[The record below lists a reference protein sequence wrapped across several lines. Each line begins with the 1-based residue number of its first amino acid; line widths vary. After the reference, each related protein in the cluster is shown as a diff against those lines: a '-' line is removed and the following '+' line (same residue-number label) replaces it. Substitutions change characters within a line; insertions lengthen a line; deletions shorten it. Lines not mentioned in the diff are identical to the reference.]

1 MHLTPYQ
8 KRQLKIVVALVIG
21 IPLTIF
27 AVYQGIQYLSKAS
40 ADVTPQDVVITN
52 LTTNSLTVTWF
63 TQSSADGYVVPLLN
77 GVEQS
82 PVRDKRGSGK
92 RTSHYVELRSLEP
105 STKYSFTIVSGGS
118 KYTNS
123 SGINYEF
130 TTAPVGTDTPIPNP
144 IHGTVT
150 GISNDDVVV
159 YVFPKNK
166 STYPVSTTIPS
177 GGNWIVDLSSLRKIS
192 DKSMVK
198 ITDDTE
204 LVLMAKNTANKG
216 AVLEGSYSS
225 LFDSNG
231 KLNRTL
237 SLAIGELGDLI
248 THFPDDSKL
257 GTKAVVTT
265 KPTPTPTPKPPTTP
279 TKDPDE
285 EDTDTVVDRDYQ
297 IVHDLRWV
305 DMVTGQATSNLQSGE
320 GTVLITN
327 LTDVGF
333 TVVWRSPQKVDGYIK
348 YGTSKT
354 SLTEEVWDVRDG
366 LSNRGTY
373 YAHSVESKRVDPDTT
388 YYFTIYSGEDIY
400 NNSGSMYSV
409 TTLPTLSSPPP
420 FETRSGSLGEVST
433 PGDWI
438 VVAKIVDDDEAGTL
452 GSSKLMSTIPDD
464 NGYWILTVG
473 DTRSEDG
480 STYFSFSNTDILN
493 IYFLGA
499 KEKLFEFPMS
509 ISEISLDTSSV
520 GSAVVESSVKLLSD
534 YGIVN
539 IK

>member
-63 TQSSADGYVVPLLN
+63 TQSATDGYVIPLLN

-82 PVRDKRGSGK
+82 PVRDKRGSGR
-92 RTSHYVELRSLEP
+92 RTSHYVELRALEP
-105 STKYSFTIVSGGS
+105 SSKYSFTIVSGGS

-130 TTAPVGTDTPIPNP
+130 TTAPVGTETPIPNP

-166 STYPVSTTIPS
+166 STYPVSTTTPS

-192 DKSMVK
+192 DKSIVK

-204 LVLMAKNTANKG
+204 LLLMAKNSTGKG

-237 SLAIGELGDLI
+237 SLAVGDLGDLI
-248 THFPDDSKL
+248 SYFPDESRL
-257 GTKAVVTT
+257 GAKVIDKPEPKPPVVI
-265 KPTPTPTPKPPTTP
+265 KPPTTP
-279 TKDPDE
+279 TQDTDR
-285 EDTDTVVDRDYQ
+285 EDTVIDRDYQ

-320 GTVLITN
+320 STVLITN

-373 YAHSVESKRVDPDTT
+373 YAHSVESKRIDPDTT

-420 FETRSGSLGEVST
+420 FETRSGSLEKIST

-438 VVAKIVDDDEAGTL
+438 VIAQIVDDDEAGTL

-480 STYFSFSNTDILN
+480 STYFSFSNADILN

-509 ISEISLDTSSV
+509 LSEINLDTSAVDST
-520 GSAVVESSVKLLSD
+520 VVENSVKLLSD

>member
-1 MHLTPYQ
+1 MYLTPYQ
-8 KRQLKIVVALVIG
+8 KRQLKIVVALIIG

-27 AVYQGIQYLSKAS
+27 AVYQGVQYLSRAS
-40 ADVTPQDVVITN
+40 ADSTPQDVVITN

-63 TQSSADGYVVPLLN
+63 TESSADGYVVPLLN

-123 SGINYEF
+123 SGIDYEF
-130 TTAPVGTDTPIPNP
+130 TTAPVGTETPIPNP

-150 GISNDDVVV
+150 GITNDDVVV

-177 GGNWIVDLSSLRKIS
+177 GGNWIVDLSSFRKVS

-204 LVLMAKNTANKG
+204 LVLMAKNSTGKG
-216 AVLEGSYSS
+216 AVLEGAYSS

-231 KLNRTL
+231 KLNQTL
-237 SLAIGELGDLI
+237 SLAIGEVGDLI

-257 GTKAVVTT
+257 GTKAVDTT
-265 KPTPTPTPKPPTTP
+265 TTTSTPTPTSTTTP
-279 TKDPDE
+279 ISDSV
-285 EDTDTVVDRDYQ
+285 EDDTVIDRDYQ

-305 DMVTGQATSNLQSGE
+305 DMVTEQAVSNLQSGE
-320 GTVLITN
+320 STVLITN

-333 TVVWRSPQKVDGYIK
+333 TVVWRSSQKVDGYIK

-354 SLTEEVWDVRDG
+354 TLIEEVWDVRDG

-373 YAHSVESKRVDPDTT
+373 YAHSVESKRIEPDTT
-388 YYFTIYSGEDIY
+388 YYFTIYSGEDVY
-400 NNSGSMYSV
+400 NSSGEMYSV
-409 TTLPTLSSPPP
+409 TTLSTLSSPPP

-438 VVAKIVDDDEAGTL
+438 VVAQIVDDDEAGTL
-452 GSSKLMSTIPDD
+452 GSSKLISTIPDD

-473 DTRSEDG
+473 DSRSEDG
-480 STYFSFSNTDILN
+480 SAYFSFSNSDILN

-499 KEKLFEFPMS
+499 KEKVFEFPMS
-509 ISEISLDTSSV
+509 LSEITLDTSLV
-520 GSAVVESSVKLLSD
+520 GINVLESSVKLLSD

>member
-63 TQSSADGYVVPLLN
+63 TQSATDGYVIPLLN

-82 PVRDKRGSGK
+82 PVRDKRGSGR
-92 RTSHYVELRSLEP
+92 RTSHYVELRALEP
-105 STKYSFTIVSGGS
+105 SSKYSFTIVSGGS

-130 TTAPVGTDTPIPNP
+130 TTAPVGTETPIPNP

-166 STYPVSTTIPS
+166 STYPVSTTTPS

-192 DKSMVK
+192 DKSIVK

-204 LVLMAKNTANKG
+204 LLLMAKNSTGKG

-231 KLNRTL
+231 KLNQTL
-237 SLAIGELGDLI
+237 SLAIGDLGDLI
-248 THFPDDSKL
+248 SYFPDESKL
-257 GTKAVVTT
+257 GTKVIDKPEPKPPVVI
-265 KPTPTPTPKPPTTP
+265 KPPTTP
-279 TKDPDE
+279 TQDTDR
-285 EDTDTVVDRDYQ
+285 EDTVIDRDYQ

-320 GTVLITN
+320 STVLITN

-373 YAHSVESKRVDPDTT
+373 YAHSVESKRIDPDTT

-420 FETRSGSLGEVST
+420 FETRSGSLEKIST

-438 VVAKIVDDDEAGTL
+438 VIAQIVDDDEAGTL

-480 STYFSFSNTDILN
+480 STYFSFSNADILK

-509 ISEISLDTSSV
+509 LSEINLDTSAVDST
-520 GSAVVESSVKLLSD
+520 VVENSVKLLSD

>member
-1 MHLTPYQ
+1 MYLTPYQ
-8 KRQLKIVVALVIG
+8 KRQLKIVVALIIG

-27 AVYQGIQYLSKAS
+27 AVYQGIQYLSRAS
-40 ADVTPQDVVITN
+40 ADAVPKDVVITN

-63 TQSSADGYVVPLLN
+63 TENSTEGYVVPLLN

-82 PVRDKRGSGK
+82 PVRDKRGGGN
-92 RTSHYVELRSLEP
+92 RTSHYVELRALEP

-123 SGINYEF
+123 NGINYEF
-130 TTAPVGTDTPIPNP
+130 TTASVGTDTPIPNP

-216 AVLEGSYSS
+216 AVLEGAYSS

-231 KLNRTL
+231 KLNQTL

-248 THFPDDSKL
+248 SYFPDESKL
-257 GTKAVVTT
+257 GTKVIDKPEPKPPVVI
-265 KPTPTPTPKPPTTP
+265 KPPTTP
-279 TKDPDE
+279 TQDSDRE
-285 EDTDTVVDRDYQ
+285 DTVVDREYQ

-320 GTVLITN
+320 STVLITN

-373 YAHSVESKRVDPDTT
+373 YAHSVESKRIDPDTT

-420 FETRSGSLGEVST
+420 FETRSGSLEKIST

-438 VVAKIVDDDEAGTL
+438 VVAQIVDDDEAGTL

-480 STYFSFSNTDILN
+480 STYFSFSNADILK

-499 KEKLFEFPMS
+499 KEKVFEFPMS
-509 ISEISLDTSSV
+509 LSEINLDTSAVDST
-520 GSAVVESSVKLLSD
+520 VVENSVKLLSD